1 MMDAS
6 TTGIGPVFWQMVWMH
21 PIIRQ
26 LFNRNRMEFS
36 WPSSGV
42 MTVLTDGIAYCY
54 CICNMGMFSEV
65 INMCFVYDMDIKI
78 NLHIYSTDR

>member
-1 MMDAS
+1 
-6 TTGIGPVFWQMVWMH
+6 
-21 PIIRQ
+21 
-26 LFNRNRMEFS
+26 
-36 WPSSGV
+36 
-42 MTVLTDGIAYCY
+42 MTVLTDGLAYCY